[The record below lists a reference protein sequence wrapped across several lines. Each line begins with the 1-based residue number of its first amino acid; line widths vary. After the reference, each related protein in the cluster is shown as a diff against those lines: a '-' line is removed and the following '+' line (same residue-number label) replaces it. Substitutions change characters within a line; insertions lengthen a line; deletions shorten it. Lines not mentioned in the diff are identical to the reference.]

1 MNSVLDRAWLQL
13 VVQRTRNCY
22 ELCNWLYTYLPG
34 NYRDITV
41 TLICTL
47 YLHICTPI
55 TYMYYKCSALEEIK
69 EKIPKHKI
77 FEKTIFFKFPELM
90 TN

>member
-1 MNSVLDRAWLQL
+1 
-13 VVQRTRNCY
+13 
-22 ELCNWLYTYLPG
+22 
-34 NYRDITV
+34 
-41 TLICTL
+41 
-47 YLHICTPI
+47 
-55 TYMYYKCSALEEIK
+55 MYYKCSALEEIK